1 MISSWAHRFGLRFAR
16 GRARA
21 VVLLVGVAGVLALV
35 PGAAGAARA
44 SGSETITTTLVF
56 PYDQLPSNSGP
67 AGTFSGTFSA
77 SGTVSDSGTVTAQV
91 LVGAVRSPVAATQQT
106 VRTYSGSNGT
116 LTLRCNERF
125 SPPGQ
130 DITNPNG
137 ISLAGSCVVLDATGA
152 YAGLRGSGRFIT
164 ESSTTTFGATA
175 ITIQDV
181 LTL

>member
-1 MISSWAHRFGLRFAR
+1 MIFSWALRFGPSFAR

-21 VVLLVGVAGVLALV
+21 VVLLVAVAGVLALV
-35 PGAAGAARA
+35 PGAARAARA

-56 PYDQLPSNSGP
+56 PYTQLPNNSGP

-77 SGTVSDSGTVTAQV
+77 SGTVSDSGTVSAQTLLGGV
-91 LVGAVRSPVAATQQT
+91 LSPVAATQQT
-106 VRTYSGSNGT
+106 VRTLTGSNGT

-130 DITNPNG
+130 DTTNPNG
-137 ISLAGSCVVLDATGA
+137 VDLAGSCVVLDATGA
-152 YAGLRGSGRFIT
+152 YAGLRGSGSLT
-164 ESSTTTFGATA
+164 GTTVFGDTA
-175 ITIQDV
+175 ITIQDT

>member
-1 MISSWAHRFGLRFAR
+1 MIFSWAHRFGLLLAR

-35 PGAAGAARA
+35 PGAARA
-44 SGSETITTTLVF
+44 SGSETISTTLTF
-56 PYDQLPSNSGP
+56 PYTQLPNKSGP

-77 SGTVSDSGTVTAQV
+77 SGTVSDSGTVTAQT
-91 LVGAVRSPVAATQQT
+91 LLGAVPSPVAATQQT
-106 VRTYSGSNGT
+106 VRTLTGGDGT

-130 DITNPNG
+130 PTTAPV
-137 ISLAGSCVVLDATGA
+137 SLAGSCVVLDATGA
-152 YAGLRGSGRFIT
+152 YAGLRGSGSLT
-164 ESSTTTFGATA
+164 GTAEFGATA
-175 ITIQDV
+175 ITIQDT